1 MKPESAQPPKIA
13 LWILNCMAIS
23 GEEYSLIGDFEE
35 EYHEMVRETGTAK
48 ARFWFWIQAL
58 RSIPSFI
65 KHKVYWSIQMFKNY
79 MKIALRNIKRHK
91 GYSFINIFGLAVGI
105 ACCVLIF
112 LWVQDEFSYDT
123 FHDNGDNLY
132 MVGTHQRLGSST
144 TTSSGTPPAL
154 GPAFKEEY
162 PEIVNSVRFCNGPH
176 ALIFAY
182 GEKRFRELTEAVDTA
197 LLEMFS
203 FPLIQGNPQ
212 TALSEPYSVVM
223 TQRMAQ
229 KYFNTD
235 DALGKII
242 RVENK
247 HDFKVTGVL
256 ENLPRNSLLQFDFL
270 IPVQFLE
277 EHWNAQGHLSTWY
290 NFSFTTFVQLHE
302 SASLED
308 VNQKIAGRIKQGH
321 PEDDVTPF
329 LRSYTQLYLYGLTTR
344 RGRIVRV
351 RMLSLIAIFV
361 LLIACINFM
370 NLTTARAGNRAKEIG
385 MRKVTGALRWDII
398 KQFFGES
405 LLMAFISLVLAVGV
419 VLLLLPFFN
428 TLTGKELALDLSH
441 NLALALGLLGVT
453 LLTGLIAGSYP
464 ALFMSSF
471 QPVKIMR
478 DASGIGSKSSLFRK
492 ILVVLQFAISV
503 TLIIRTL
510 VVYKQLDYMRT
521 SDLGFN
527 REHLVYIPVNG
538 ALQQHYEAAK
548 QELLQIPG
556 ITQASLTS
564 RTPLAFGS
572 SGSGWGWEGKSPDLD
587 PMVRYFC
594 CDYDFIDTFKM
605 EMVHGR
611 FYTPELTPAPSPRS
625 LQLVINEEFARILEK
640 EDPVGMRLSKGPYH
654 ATIIGVIKD
663 FNYWPL
669 YYRSGPLIIFYKTYN
684 PAPDHHFYRYIFAR
698 IRPDSIPE
706 TIADIKEVYTKFN
719 PAFPFTYR
727 FLDEDYE
734 RLYRSEEQAGAILRN
749 FAVLAVLISCLGL
762 FGLASFLAEQRTK
775 EIGIRKVLGSSVHGI
790 IVLLSK
796 QFLKWVAVANIIALP
811 TAWYL
816 SYAWLR
822 NYPYRT
828 SAGVWVFILTAVMTL
843 LIALLTVS
851 YKSIKA
857 ARSNPVDSLRYE

>member
-13 LWILNCMAIS
+13 SWILNCMAVK
-23 GEEYSLIGDFEE
+23 GEEYSLLGDFEE
-35 EYHEMVRETGTAK
+35 EYHEIVRETGTAR
-48 ARFWFWIQAL
+48 ARSWFWMQAL

-91 GYSFINIFGLAVGI
+91 GYSFINIFGLAAGI
-105 ACCVLIF
+105 ACCILIF
-112 LWVQDEFSYDT
+112 LWVQDEFSYDK

-132 MVGTHQRLGSST
+132 LVGTHQRLGSST
-144 TTSSGTPPAL
+144 ATTSGTPPAL

-162 PEIVNSVRFCNGPH
+162 PEIVNSARFCNGPH

-182 GEKRFRELTEAVDTA
+182 GAKRFREQTEAVDSS
-197 LLEMFS
+197 LLEMFT
-203 FPLIQGNPQ
+203 FPLIQGNPES
-212 TALSEPYSVVM
+212 ALKEPYSLVM
-223 TQRMAQ
+223 TERMAQ
-229 KYFNTD
+229 KYFNSD

-247 HDFKVTGVL
+247 YDFKVTGVL
-256 ENLPRNSLLQFDFL
+256 KNLPQNSLLRYDFL
-270 IPVQFLE
+270 IPIQFLK
-277 EHWNAQGHLSTWY
+277 EHWNVPDHLDTWY
-290 NFSFTTFVQLHE
+290 NFSFTTFVQLNE
-302 SASLED
+302 NASLEE
-308 VNQKIAGRIKQGH
+308 VNQKIAGRIKQGY

-329 LRSYTQLYLYGLTTR
+329 LRSYTKLYLHGLTGE
-344 RGRIVRV
+344 GRIVRV
-351 RMLSLIAIFV
+351 RMLSLIAVFV

-385 MRKVTGALRWDII
+385 MRKVTGALRRDII

-419 VLLLLPFFN
+419 VLLLLPVFN
-428 TLTGKELALDLSH
+428 NLTGKELALDLSH
-441 NLALALGLLGVT
+441 NMALTLGLLGVT

-471 QPVKIMR
+471 QPVKIMK

-510 VVYKQLDYMRT
+510 VVYKQLEYMRT

-538 ALQQHYEAAK
+538 ALKQHYDAAK

-556 ITQASLTS
+556 VTRASLTS

-572 SGSGWGWEGKSPDLD
+572 SGNGWDWGGKSQDLD

-605 EMVHGR
+605 EMVQGR
-611 FYTPELTPAPSPRS
+611 FYTPELTPSSSPQS
-625 LQLVINEEFARILEK
+625 LQLVINEEFARIIGK
-640 EDPVGMRLSKGPYH
+640 ENPVGMRLSRGPYQ

-684 PAPDHHFYRYIFAR
+684 PAPDHHYYRFIFTR
-698 IRPDSIPE
+698 IRPDNIPQ
-706 TIADIKEVYTKFN
+706 TISNIKEVYTKFN
-719 PAFPFTYR
+719 PEFPFTYR
-727 FLDEDYE
+727 FLDDDYN

-811 TAWYL
+811 IAWYM
-816 SYAWLR
+816 SYAWLQ

-828 SAGVWVFILTAVMTL
+828 GTGVWVFILTACMTL
-843 LIALLTVS
+843 VIALGTVS
-851 YKSIKA
+851 YQAIKA
-857 ARSNPVDSLRYE
+857 ARANPIDSLRYE

>member
-1 MKPESAQPPKIA
+1 
-13 LWILNCMAIS
+13 MAMS

-35 EYHEMVRETGTAK
+35 EYHERVREDGTAR
-48 ARFWFWIQAL
+48 ARSWFWMQAF
-58 RSIPSFI
+58 RAFPPFF
-65 KHKVYWSIQMFKNY
+65 KHKIYWSVQMFKNY

-91 GYSFINIFGLAVGI
+91 GFSFINIFGLAVGI
-105 ACCVLIF
+105 SCCVLIF
-112 LWVQDEFSYDT
+112 LWVQDEFSYDK
-123 FHDNGDNLY
+123 FHENGDNLY
-132 MVGTHQRLGSST
+132 IVGTHQRLGSEM

-162 PEIVNSVRFCNGPH
+162 PEIVNSARFCNGPH
-176 ALIFAY
+176 PLIFKY
-182 GEKRFRELTEAVDTA
+182 GEKMYRENTEAVDTA

-203 FPLIQGNPQ
+203 FPLIQGNPE

-223 TQRMAQ
+223 TKRMAQ

-242 RVENK
+242 RVENRY
-247 HDFKVTGVL
+247 DFRVTGVL
-256 ENLPRNSLLQFDFL
+256 ENLPHNSLLHFDIL
-270 IPVQFLE
+270 IPIQFLK
-277 EHWNAQGHLSTWY
+277 EHWNAPDHLSTWY

-302 SASLED
+302 SASPED

-329 LRSYTQLYLYGLTTR
+329 LRSYTKLYLHGLTG

-351 RMLSLIAIFV
+351 RMLSLIAVFV

-428 TLTGKELALDLSH
+428 TLTGKELTLDLTH
-441 NLALALGLLGVT
+441 NLTLTLGLLGVT

-471 QPVKIMR
+471 QPVKIMK

-492 ILVVLQFAISV
+492 VLVVLQFAISV

-510 VVYKQLDYMRT
+510 VVYKQLEYMRT

-538 ALQQHYEAAK
+538 ALRQHYEAAK
-548 QELLQIPG
+548 QEMLKIPG
-556 ITQASLTS
+556 ISQASLTS

-572 SGSGWGWEGKSPDLD
+572 SGSGWGWEGKSEDVD

-594 CDYDFIDTFKM
+594 CDYDFVDTFKM

-611 FYTPELTPAPSPRS
+611 FFTPELTPSASPQS
-625 LQLVINEEFARILEK
+625 LQLVINEELARIMGTEN
-640 EDPVGMRLSKGPYH
+640 PVGMRLSRGSYH
-654 ATIIGVIKD
+654 FTIIGVIKD

-669 YYRSGPLIIFYKTYN
+669 YYRSGPLIIFHKTYD
-684 PAPDHHFYRYIFAR
+684 PAPDHHFYRYIFAKV
-698 IRPDSIPE
+698 RPENIPQ
-706 TIADIKEVYTKFN
+706 TIAGIKEVYTKFN
-719 PAFPFTYR
+719 PEFPFTYR

-790 IVLLSK
+790 IALLSK

-811 TAWYL
+811 TAWYM
-816 SYAWLR
+816 SYSWLR

-828 SAGVWVFILTAVMTL
+828 SAGVWVFLFTAALTL

>member
-1 MKPESAQPPKIA
+1 MKPESVQPPKIA
-13 LWILNCMAIS
+13 VWLLNCMAVK
-23 GEEYSLIGDFEE
+23 GEEYSLLGDFEE
-35 EYHEMVRETGTAK
+35 EYHEMVREIGTAK
-48 ARFWFWIQAL
+48 ARSWFWMQAFL
-58 RSIPSFI
+58 SIPSFI
-65 KHKVYWSIQMFKNY
+65 KHKVYWSIQMFKNH

-91 GYSFINIFGLAVGI
+91 GYSFINIFGLASGI
-105 ACCVLIF
+105 ACCILIF
-112 LWVQDEFSYDT
+112 LWVQDEFSYDK

-132 MVGTHQRLGSST
+132 LVGTHQRLGSST
-144 TTSSGTPPAL
+144 ATTSGTPPAL

-162 PEIVNSVRFCNGPH
+162 PEIVNSARFCNGPH

-182 GEKRFRELTEAVDTA
+182 GAKRFREQAEAVDSS
-197 LLEMFS
+197 LLEMFT
-203 FPLIQGNPQ
+203 FPLIQGNPES
-212 TALSEPYSVVM
+212 ALTEPYSLVM
-223 TQRMAQ
+223 TERMAQ

-247 HDFKVTGVL
+247 YDFKVTGVL
-256 ENLPRNSLLQFDFL
+256 KNLPQNSLLRYDFL
-270 IPVQFLE
+270 VPIQFLK
-277 EHWNAQGHLSTWY
+277 EHWNSPDHLDTWY
-290 NFSFTTFVQLHE
+290 NFSFTTFVQLNE
-302 SASLED
+302 NASLEE
-308 VNQKIAGRIKQGH
+308 VNQKIAGRIKQGY

-329 LRSYTQLYLYGLTTR
+329 LRSYTKLYLHGLTGE
-344 RGRIVRV
+344 GRIVRV

-419 VLLLLPFFN
+419 VLFLLPVFN

-441 NLALALGLLGVT
+441 NLALTLGLLGVT

-471 QPVKIMR
+471 QPVKIMK

-510 VVYKQLDYMRT
+510 VVYKQLEYMRT

-538 ALQQHYEAAK
+538 ALKQHYDAAK

-572 SGSGWGWEGKSPDLD
+572 SGNGWDWGGKSPDLD

-605 EMVHGR
+605 EMVQGR
-611 FYTPELTPAPSPRS
+611 FYTPELTPSPSPQS
-625 LQLVINEEFARILEK
+625 LQLVINEEFARIIGK
-640 EDPVGMRLSKGPYH
+640 ENPVGMRLSRGPYH
-654 ATIIGVIKD
+654 ATIIGVIKN

-684 PAPDHHFYRYIFAR
+684 PAPDHHYYRFIFTR
-698 IRPDSIPE
+698 IRPDNIPQ
-706 TIADIKEVYTKFN
+706 TISNIKEVYTKFN
-719 PAFPFTYR
+719 PEFPFTYR
-727 FLDEDYE
+727 FLDDDYN

-790 IVLLSK
+790 IMLLSK

-811 TAWYL
+811 IAWYM
-816 SYAWLR
+816 SYAWLQ

-828 SAGVWVFILTAVMTL
+828 GTGVWVFILTACMTL
-843 LIALLTVS
+843 VIALVTVS
-851 YKSIKA
+851 YQAIKA
-857 ARSNPVDSLRYE
+857 ARANPIESLRYE

>member
-1 MKPESAQPPKIA
+1 
-13 LWILNCMAIS
+13 
-23 GEEYSLIGDFEE
+23 
-35 EYHEMVRETGTAK
+35 
-48 ARFWFWIQAL
+48 
-58 RSIPSFI
+58 
-65 KHKVYWSIQMFKNY
+65 MFKNY

-91 GYSFINIFGLAVGI
+91 GYSFINIFGLAAGI
-105 ACCVLIF
+105 ACCILIF
-112 LWVQDEFSYDT
+112 LWVQDEFRYDK

-132 MVGTHQRLGSST
+132 LVGTHQRLGSRT
-144 TTSSGTPPAL
+144 ATSSGTPPAL

-162 PEIVNSVRFCNGPH
+162 PEIVNSARFCNGPH

-182 GEKRFRELTEAVDTA
+182 GAKRFREQTEAVDSS
-197 LLEMFS
+197 LLEMFT
-203 FPLIQGNPQ
+203 FPLIQGNPES
-212 TALSEPYSVVM
+212 ALKEPYSLVM
-223 TQRMAQ
+223 TERMAQ
-229 KYFNTD
+229 KYFNSD

-247 HDFKVTGVL
+247 YDFKVTGVL
-256 ENLPRNSLLQFDFL
+256 KNLPQNSLLRYDFL
-270 IPVQFLE
+270 IPIQFLK
-277 EHWNAQGHLSTWY
+277 EHWNSPDHLDTWY
-290 NFSFTTFVQLHE
+290 NFSFTTFVQLNE
-302 SASLED
+302 NSSLEE
-308 VNQKIAGRIKQGH
+308 VNQKIAGRIKQGY

-329 LRSYTQLYLYGLTTR
+329 LRSYTKLYLHGLTGE
-344 RGRIVRV
+344 GRIVRV

-419 VLLLLPFFN
+419 VLLLLPVFN
-428 TLTGKELALDLSH
+428 TLTGKELVLDFSH
-441 NLALALGLLGVT
+441 NMALTLGLLGVT

-471 QPVKIMR
+471 QPVKIMK
-478 DASGIGSKSSLFRK
+478 DASGIGSNSSLFRK

-510 VVYKQLDYMRT
+510 VVYKQLEYMRT

-538 ALQQHYEAAK
+538 ALKQHYDAAK

-572 SGSGWGWEGKSPDLD
+572 SGSGWDWGGKSPDLD

-594 CDYDFIDTFKM
+594 CDYDFMDTFKM
-605 EMVHGR
+605 EMVQGR
-611 FYTPELTPAPSPRS
+611 FYTPELTPSPSPQS
-625 LQLVINEEFARILEK
+625 LQLVVNEEFARIIGK
-640 EDPVGMRLSKGPYH
+640 ENPVGMRLSRGSYH

-684 PAPDHHFYRYIFAR
+684 PAPDHHYYRFIFTR
-698 IRPDSIPE
+698 IRPDNIPT
-706 TIADIKEVYTKFN
+706 TISNIKEVYTKFN
-719 PAFPFTYR
+719 PEFPFTYR
-727 FLDEDYE
+727 FLDDDYN

-790 IVLLSK
+790 ILLLSK

-811 TAWYL
+811 IAWYM
-816 SYAWLR
+816 SYAWLQ

-828 SAGVWVFILTAVMTL
+828 GTGVWVFILTACMTL
-843 LIALLTVS
+843 VIALVTVS
-851 YKSIKA
+851 YQAIKA
-857 ARSNPVDSLRYE
+857 ARANPIDSLRYE

>member
-13 LWILNCMAIS
+13 SWMLNCMAVS

-35 EYHEMVRETGTAK
+35 EYHEMAREIGTAK
-48 ARFWFWIQAL
+48 ARSWFRMQAF

-91 GYSFINIFGLAVGI
+91 GYSFINIFGLAAGI
-105 ACCVLIF
+105 ACCILIF
-112 LWVQDEFSYDT
+112 LWVQDEFSYDK

-132 MVGTHQRLGSST
+132 LVGTHQRLGSRT
-144 TTSSGTPPAL
+144 ATSSGTPPAL
-154 GPAFKEEY
+154 GPAFKQEY
-162 PEIVNSVRFCNGPH
+162 PEIVNSARFCNGPH

-182 GEKRFRELTEAVDTA
+182 GEKRFRELTEAVDSS
-197 LLEMFS
+197 LLEMFT
-203 FPLIQGNPQ
+203 FPLIQGNPES
-212 TALSEPYSVVM
+212 ALTEPYSLVM
-223 TQRMAQ
+223 TERMAQ
-229 KYFNTD
+229 KYFNDD

-247 HDFKVTGVL
+247 YDFKVTGVL
-256 ENLPRNSLLQFDFL
+256 KNLPRNSLLRFDFL
-270 IPVQFLE
+270 IPIQFLK
-277 EHWNAQGHLSTWY
+277 EHWNSPDHLSTWY
-290 NFSFTTFVQLHE
+290 NFSFTTFVQLNE
-302 SASLED
+302 NASLEE
-308 VNQKIAGRIKQGH
+308 VNQKIAGRIKQGY
-321 PEDDVTPF
+321 PKNDVTPF
-329 LRSYTQLYLYGLTTR
+329 LRSYAKLYLHGLTGG
-344 RGRIVRV
+344 GRIVRV

-419 VLLLLPFFN
+419 VLLLLPVFN
-428 TLTGKELALDLSH
+428 TLTGKELVLDLSH
-441 NLALALGLLGVT
+441 NLALTLGLLGVT

-471 QPVKIMR
+471 QPVKIMK
-478 DASGIGSKSSLFRK
+478 DTSGIGSKSSLFRK

-510 VVYKQLDYMRT
+510 VVYKQLEYMRT

-538 ALQQHYEAAK
+538 ALKQHYDAAK
-548 QELLQIPG
+548 QELLHIPG

-572 SGSGWGWEGKSPDLD
+572 SGSGWEWGGKSPDLD

-594 CDYDFIDTFKM
+594 CDYDFIDTFKIK
-605 EMVHGR
+605 MVQGR
-611 FYTPELTPAPSPRS
+611 FYTPELTPSPSPQS
-625 LQLVINEEFARILEK
+625 LQLVVNEEFARIIGK
-640 EDPVGMRLSKGPYH
+640 ENPVGMRLSKGPYH

-684 PAPDHHFYRYIFAR
+684 PAPDHHYYRFIFAR
-698 IRPDSIPE
+698 IRPDNIPQ
-706 TIADIKEVYTKFN
+706 TISNIKEVYTKFN
-719 PAFPFTYR
+719 PEFPFTYR
-727 FLDEDYE
+727 FLDDDYD

-811 TAWYL
+811 IAWYM
-816 SYAWLR
+816 SYAWLQ

-828 SAGVWVFILTAVMTL
+828 GTGVWVFILTACMTL
-843 LIALLTVS
+843 VIALVTVS
-851 YKSIKA
+851 YQSIKA
-857 ARSNPVDSLRYE
+857 ARANPVDSLRYE

>member
-13 LWILNCMAIS
+13 SWILNCLAVS
-23 GEEYSLIGDFEE
+23 GEEYSLLGDFEE
-35 EYHEMVRETGTAK
+35 EYHEMVREIGTAK
-48 ARFWFWIQAL
+48 ARSWFWMQAF
-58 RSIPSFI
+58 RSIPSFT

-91 GYSFINIFGLAVGI
+91 GYSFINIFGLAAGI
-105 ACCVLIF
+105 ACCILIF
-112 LWVQDEFSYDT
+112 LWVQDEFSYDK

-132 MVGTHQRLGSST
+132 LVGTHQRLGSRT
-144 TTSSGTPPAL
+144 ATSSGTPPAL

-162 PEIVNSVRFCNGPH
+162 PEIVNSARFCNGPH

-182 GEKRFRELTEAVDTA
+182 GEKRFRELTEAVDSS
-197 LLEMFS
+197 LLEMFT
-203 FPLIQGNPQ
+203 FPLIQGNPES
-212 TALSEPYSVVM
+212 ALKEPYSLVM
-223 TQRMAQ
+223 TERMAQ

-247 HDFKVTGVL
+247 YDFKVTGVL
-256 ENLPRNSLLQFDFL
+256 KNLQRNSLLQFDFL
-270 IPVQFLE
+270 IPIQFLK
-277 EHWNAQGHLSTWY
+277 EHWNAPDHLSTWY
-290 NFSFTTFVQLHE
+290 NFSFTTFVQLSE
-302 SASLED
+302 NASLEE
-308 VNQKIAGRIKQGH
+308 VSQKIAGRIKQGY
-321 PEDDVTPF
+321 PKDDATPF
-329 LRSYTQLYLYGLTTR
+329 LRSYTKLYLHGLTGG
-344 RGRIVRV
+344 GRIVRV

-385 MRKVTGALRWDII
+385 MRKVTGALRRDII
-398 KQFFGES
+398 KQFLGES

-419 VLLLLPFFN
+419 VLLLLPVFN
-428 TLTGKELALDLSH
+428 TLTGKELVLDLSH
-441 NLALALGLLGVT
+441 SLSLTLGLLGVT

-471 QPVKIMR
+471 QPVKIMK

-510 VVYKQLDYMRT
+510 VVYKQLEYMRT

-538 ALQQHYEAAK
+538 ALKQHYEAAK

-564 RTPLAFGS
+564 RTPLSFGS
-572 SGSGWGWEGKSPDLD
+572 SGSGWDWAGKSPDLD

-605 EMVHGR
+605 EMVQGR
-611 FYTPELTPAPSPRS
+611 FYTPELTPAPSPQS
-625 LQLVINEEFARILEK
+625 LQLVINEEFARIIGK
-640 EDPVGMRLSKGPYH
+640 ENPVGMRLSKGPYH

-669 YYRSGPLIIFYKTYN
+669 YYRSGPLVIFYKTYN
-684 PAPDHHFYRYIFAR
+684 PAPDHHYYRYIFAR
-698 IRPDSIPE
+698 IRPDNIPQ
-706 TIADIKEVYTKFN
+706 TISSIKEVYTKFN
-719 PAFPFTYR
+719 PEFPFTYR
-727 FLDEDYE
+727 FLDDDYN
-734 RLYRSEEQAGAILRN
+734 RLYRSEEQTGAILRN

-811 TAWYL
+811 IAWYM
-816 SYAWLR
+816 SYAWLQ

-828 SAGVWVFILTAVMTL
+828 GTGVWVFILTACMTL
-843 LIALLTVS
+843 VIALVTVS
-851 YKSIKA
+851 YQSIKA
-857 ARSNPVDSLRYE
+857 ARANPIDSLRYE

>member
-13 LWILNCMAIS
+13 SWILNCLAVS
-23 GEEYSLIGDFEE
+23 GEEYSLLGDFEE
-35 EYHEMVRETGTAK
+35 EYHEMVREIGTAK
-48 ARFWFWIQAL
+48 ARSWFWMQAF
-58 RSIPSFI
+58 RSIPSFT

-91 GYSFINIFGLAVGI
+91 GYSFINIFGLAAGI
-105 ACCVLIF
+105 ACCILIF
-112 LWVQDEFSYDT
+112 LWVQDEFSYDK

-132 MVGTHQRLGSST
+132 LVGTHQRLGSRT
-144 TTSSGTPPAL
+144 ATSSGTPPAL

-162 PEIVNSVRFCNGPH
+162 PEIVNSARFCNGPH

-182 GEKRFRELTEAVDTA
+182 GEKRFRELTEAVDSS
-197 LLEMFS
+197 LLEMFT
-203 FPLIQGNPQ
+203 FPLIQGNPES
-212 TALSEPYSVVM
+212 ALKEPYSLVM
-223 TQRMAQ
+223 TERMAQ
-229 KYFNTD
+229 KYFKTD

-256 ENLPRNSLLQFDFL
+256 KNLPRNSLLQFDFL
-270 IPVQFLE
+270 IPIQFLE
-277 EHWNAQGHLSTWY
+277 EHWNAPNHLDTWY
-290 NFSFTTFVQLHE
+290 NFSFTTFVQLNE
-302 SASLED
+302 NASLEE
-308 VNQKIAGRIKQGH
+308 VSQKIAGRIKQGY
-321 PEDDVTPF
+321 PKDDATPF
-329 LRSYTQLYLYGLTTR
+329 LRSYTKLYLHGLAGG
-344 RGRIVRV
+344 GRIVRV

-385 MRKVTGALRWDII
+385 MRKVTGALRRDII

-419 VLLLLPFFN
+419 VLLLLPVFS
-428 TLTGKELALDLSH
+428 TLTGKELVLDLSH
-441 NLALALGLLGVT
+441 NLALTLGLLGVT

-471 QPVKIMR
+471 QPVKIMK

-510 VVYKQLDYMRT
+510 VVYKQLEYMRT

-538 ALQQHYEAAK
+538 ALKQHYEAAK

-556 ITQASLTS
+556 ITHASLTS
-564 RTPLAFGS
+564 RTPLSFGS
-572 SGSGWGWEGKSPDLD
+572 SGSGWDWEGKGADLD

-605 EMVHGR
+605 QMVQGR
-611 FYTPELTPAPSPRS
+611 FYTTELTPAPSPQS
-625 LQLVINEEFARILEK
+625 LQLVINEEFARIIGK
-640 EDPVGMRLSKGPYH
+640 ENPVGMRLSRGPYN

-669 YYRSGPLIIFYKTYN
+669 YYRSGPLVIFYKTYN
-684 PAPDHHFYRYIFAR
+684 PAPDHHYYRYIFVR
-698 IRPDSIPE
+698 IRPDNIPQ
-706 TIADIKEVYTKFN
+706 TISNIKEVYTKFN
-719 PAFPFTYR
+719 PEFPFTYR
-727 FLDEDYE
+727 FLDDDYD

-811 TAWYL
+811 IAWYS
-816 SYAWLR
+816 SYAWLQ

-828 SAGVWVFILTAVMTL
+828 GTGVWIFILTACMTL
-843 LIALLTVS
+843 VIALVTVS
-851 YKSIKA
+851 YQSIKA
-857 ARSNPVDSLRYE
+857 ARANPIDSLRYE